1 MVAEKVPLF
10 IFIYFERVKRGAQTH
25 DSGIKSPMLYRPSY
39 PGTWVKARNPNH
51 WTMWEIELFK
61 NKDKIQANQCFQIK
75 SSKGGSE
82 TLALE
87 SYLTPPVIS
96 TPAQLVPK

>member
-1 MVAEKVPLF
+1 
-10 IFIYFERVKRGAQTH
+10 
-25 DSGIKSPMLYRPSY
+25 
-39 PGTWVKARNPNH
+39 
-51 WTMWEIELFK
+51 MWEIELFK
-61 NKDKIQANQCFQIK
+61 NKDKIQANQYFQIK
-75 SSKGGSE
+75 SSKGGRE